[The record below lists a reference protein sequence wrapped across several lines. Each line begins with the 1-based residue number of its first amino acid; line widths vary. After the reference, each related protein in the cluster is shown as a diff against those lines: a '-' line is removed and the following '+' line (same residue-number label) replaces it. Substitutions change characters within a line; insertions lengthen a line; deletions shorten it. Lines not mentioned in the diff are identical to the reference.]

1 MRSRLTTV
9 REASRTWMVTM
20 CELPQR
26 TLAAC
31 RCSTNMPPALAEL
44 AVSRLRAL
52 TGTPA
57 AGLATAGVALVVL
70 GLACAGAWA
79 TARAHDGIAAVRAQ
93 EASVA
98 RYDALQ
104 RAIVTERTALPAEG
118 LPAARHAPG
127 VSGPARAEVQRTLQA
142 LRD

>member
-9 REASRTWMVTM
+9 RRLVDPEPNPMQLRSILTGAGWKPL

-31 RCSTNMPPALAEL
+31 RCSMNMPPSLADL

-52 TGTPA
+52 TGKPA
-57 AGLATAGVALVVL
+57 ARLATAGVALVVL
-70 GLACAGAWA
+70 VLACAGAWA

-104 RAIVTERTALPAEG
+104 RAIVTERTALTAEW
-118 LPAARHAPG
+118 L
-127 VSGPARAEVQRTLQA
+127 
-142 LRD
+142 